1 MANISEAQAD
11 YKGFRFFGEWLSQL
25 PNEMLRPLMLR
36 PSHPSIGGNVFVHNE
51 DRGADSYIYDN
62 LKNYI
67 ENYRAFDKAWNKI
80 PSEPTRTID
89 LDKVLNEYEG

>member
-1 MANISEAQAD
+1 MANIDFND
-11 YKGFRFFGEWLSQL
+11 YKGFKFFDEWLSRL
-25 PNEMLRPLMLR
+25 PNELIMFR

-51 DRGADSYIYDN
+51 DGRADYN